1 METMKQNLIL
11 FNENQARIQNM
22 NRYSQKVEI
31 IVNQMQIQIEASI
44 KKSELRKVT
53 QRRRKKIYLQ
63 NIIHM
68 KKN

>member
-1 METMKQNLIL
+1 MKQNLIL